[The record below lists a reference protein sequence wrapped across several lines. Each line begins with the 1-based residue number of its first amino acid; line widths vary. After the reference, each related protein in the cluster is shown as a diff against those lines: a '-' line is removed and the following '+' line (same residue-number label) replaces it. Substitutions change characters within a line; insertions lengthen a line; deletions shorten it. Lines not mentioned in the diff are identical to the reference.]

1 MDSYKKKFNSFYFG
15 NKIDKDI
22 KKKLL
27 KFKYPNIIYI
37 NHKNVLD
44 LLEVKKF
51 CKNYNVKLYV
61 SNNINLAKK
70 FSINGVHLGAG
81 YKKKIYIN
89 SKKIDLIGTA
99 HNQKDF
105 YFKKQQGCTAVFLS
119 PIFETKKYSKNFIL
133 DVQKFNLISKNWQIQ
148 VYALAGINEKNLKK
162 LKITNAKGFG
172 GIGFFNLLNP
182 LFY

>member
-1 MDSYKKKFNSFYFG
+1 VDSYKKKFNSFYFG

-27 KFKYPNIIYI
+27 KFKYSNIIYI

-44 LLEVKKF
+44 LLEIKKF

-61 SNNINLAKK
+61 SNNISLAKK
-70 FSINGVHLGAG
+70 FNINGVHLGAD

-89 SKKIDLIGTA
+89 SKKVDLIGTV

-105 YFKKQQGCTAVFLS
+105 YFKKQQGCAAIFLS
-119 PIFETKKYSKNFIL
+119 PIFKTKKYSRNSIL
-133 DVQKFNLISKNWQIQ
+133 NIQKFNLISKNWQTH
-148 VYALAGINEKNLKK
+148 VYALAGINENNIKK
-162 LKITNAKGFG
+162 LSITKAEGFG
-172 GIGFFNLLNP
+172 GIGFFNV
-182 LFY
+182 

>member
-1 MDSYKKKFNSFYFG
+1 MNSYKKKFYAFYFG
-15 NKIDKDI
+15 NKIDKNI

-44 LLEVKKF
+44 LLEIKTF
-51 CKNYNVKLYV
+51 CKNYNIKLYV
-61 SNNINLAKK
+61 SNNIYLAKK
-70 FSINGVHLGAG
+70 FNINGVHLGADNR
-81 YKKKIYIN
+81 KKIYIN
-89 SKKIDLIGTA
+89 SRKIDLIGTV

-105 YFKKQQGCTAVFLS
+105 YYKKQQGCTAIFLS

-133 DVQKFNLISKNWQIQ
+133 NIRKFNLISKDWQTQ

-162 LKITNAKGFG
+162 LSVTKAKGFG
-172 GIGFFNLLNP
+172 GIGFFNL
-182 LFY
+182 

>member
-1 MDSYKKKFNSFYFG
+1 VNSYKKKFYAFYFG
-15 NKIDKDI
+15 NKIDKNI

-44 LLEVKKF
+44 LLEIKKL
-51 CKNYNVKLYV
+51 CKNYNIKLYV

-70 FSINGVHLGAG
+70 FSVNGVHLGAD

-89 SKKIDLIGTA
+89 LRKVDLIGTV

-105 YFKKQQGCTAVFLS
+105 YLKKQQGCTAVFLS

-133 DVQKFNLISKNWQIQ
+133 NVQKFNLISKNWKTQ
-148 VYALAGINEKNLKK
+148 VYALAGINENNLKK
-162 LKITNAKGFG
+162 LSITKAEGFG
-172 GIGFFNLLNP
+172 GIDFFNL
-182 LFY
+182 